1 MRRSNA
7 DIAVTA
13 AAALISFV
21 AVVVGAPVPVTTV
34 LGIALVAAPGYL
46 WGEVL
51 LGSRVVGLE
60 RIGVAAGLALAVPVI
75 GGLALYAAG
84 VPLHRLAWAG
94 LLASVALAGDAVLL
108 IRGRPTPPESLR
120 RSRGPK
126 HVSAWHAAAFGAAV
140 VIAVGAVTVA
150 RVGTAMQRYPGFTQ
164 LWLSPRHGDSR
175 TAYLGVSNHQGE
187 LSRYRLV
194 LLRNGHLS
202 GTWNLTLSDGQ
213 TWQRTVTFTGKY
225 SIAADLYRLPDLT
238 HPYRYVAADGD
249 RGT

>member
-7 DIAVTA
+7 DIAITA
-13 AAALISFV
+13 AVAVISFV
-21 AVVVGAPVPVTTV
+21 AVAVGAPVSLTTV

-51 LGSRVVGLE
+51 LGFRVVVLE
-60 RIGVAAGLALAVPVI
+60 RIAVATGLALAVPVV

-94 LLASVALAGDAVLL
+94 LLGSVALAGDAVLL
-108 IRGRPTPPESLR
+108 IRGRPTPPEPLR
-120 RSRGPK
+120 RSRGSK

-140 VIAVGAVTVA
+140 VIAAGAVAFA
-150 RVGTAMQRYPGFTQ
+150 REGAAMQRYPGFSQ
-164 LWLSPRHGDSR
+164 LWLSPRHGDNR
-175 TAYLGVSNHQGE
+175 TADLGVSNHQGE
-187 LSRYRLV
+187 LIRYRLV
-194 LLRNGHLS
+194 LLRNGHVS
-202 GTWNLTLSDGQ
+202 GTWNLALSDGQ
-213 TWQRTVTFTGKY
+213 TWQRTVTFTARY

-238 HPYRYVAADGD
+238 HPYRYVATDGD